1 MVAGRL
7 TLLSARMGSLV
18 LLVQA
23 AVDPSAEDW
32 ECFLDHTAA
41 AMAEDHGRCRVIVF
55 TAGGKPD
62 ATQRSRALARGWSQS
77 RRSPVAVL
85 SDDRLVRGV
94 ITVFAWFG
102 LNIRAVRPSRL
113 EEAFL
118 HLGLGPEERAWV
130 VAERQRLEDELGLVP
145 RSRRAALG

>member
-1 MVAGRL
+1 MHAGRL

-23 AVDPSAEDW
+23 AVDPSMEDW
-32 ECFLDHTAA
+32 DCFLDHTAA
-41 AMAEDHGRCRVIVF
+41 AMAEHHGWCRVIVF

-62 ATQRSRALARGWSQS
+62 ATQRARAFERGWSQS
-77 RRSPVAVL
+77 RRSPVAVI

-102 LNIRAVRPSRL
+102 LDIRAVRPSRL
-113 EEAFL
+113 DEAFL
-118 HLGLGPEERAWV
+118 HLELSQEECAWV
-130 VAERQRLEDELGLVP
+130 VAERQRLEHELGLAAP
-145 RSRRAALG
+145 SRRSAQR